1 MLSVGQCVLHKKTN
15 EVGVVVAVN
24 QSDNKVQV
32 KKRNG
37 QLFYFQS
44 YSNFQ
49 KWCPTAQ
56 VSSIT
61 HQHRKLQP
69 PRLETFTVN
78 TGKFATKQSIH
89 LVEPVPDLEPLNLFS
104 VPDGSKYTACVNFVQ
119 KPIEYPTNSRRTLE
133 LSELP
138 CAIPPVLNTAQNR
151 ENLTKEA
158 IHEPV
163 STCPPS
169 YYVSKEELDHQQA
182 LRDMLPDEIPLAYQH
197 LLSKTMLQ
205 METSSRK
212 KSRLIRE
219 KKEAQLR
226 EDALYKTIY
235 TTVQKK
241 IWGPNSKRG
250 IEEGEFEVDYVKKR
264 ARVLR

>member
-1 MLSVGQCVLHKKTN
+1 M
-15 EVGVVVAVN
+15 
-24 QSDNKVQV
+24 
-32 KKRNG
+32 
-37 QLFYFQS
+37 
-44 YSNFQ
+44 
-49 KWCPTAQ
+49 
-56 VSSIT
+56 
-61 HQHRKLQP
+61 
-69 PRLETFTVN
+69 
-78 TGKFATKQSIH
+78 
-89 LVEPVPDLEPLNLFS
+89 
-104 VPDGSKYTACVNFVQ
+104 
-119 KPIEYPTNSRRTLE
+119 
-133 LSELP
+133 
-138 CAIPPVLNTAQNR
+138 
-151 ENLTKEA
+151 TKEA

-163 STCPPS
+163 STRPS